1 MKINVLDHGFVKLLN
16 VSGPIRRVQALK
28 ANEDLTLDYGF
39 DARDIDPA
47 IAARISFDNFEEERT
62 YEQDM
67 KLVEY
72 LMAHNHTSPIE
83 FIETWW
89 EIKLPIF
96 VARQFHRHRTKSIN
110 EQSGRYST
118 LAEEWYIPDN
128 VGGKSK
134 SNKQGQEDNL
144 QDWQKENFREALDG
158 QCRQSYKLYKYYLS
172 LGVAPEHARLF
183 LHVNHYTHYVF
194 KMNLH
199 NLMHFLSL
207 RLDKHAQIE
216 ARAFAEAMYEILKQ
230 VLPGLM
236 ELFDK
241 YRRIEN

>member
-1 MKINVLDHGFVKLLN
+1 MKTKVLDFGFVELLN
-16 VSGPIRRVQALK
+16 VSGPVRRIYQDG
-28 ANEDLTLDYGF
+28 EDELNWQRRF
-39 DARDIDPA
+39 DASDIDPA
-47 IAARISFDNFEEERT
+47 ITARISFDNFEEERT

-67 KLVEY
+67 KLVKY
-72 LMAHNHTSPIE
+72 LMANNHTSPIE

-96 VARQFHRHRTKSIN
+96 VARQFHRHRMQAIN
-110 EQSGRYST
+110 EHSGRYST
-118 LAEEWYIPDN
+118 FAAEWYIPEK

-144 QDWQKENFREALDG
+144 EEAT
-158 QCRQSYKLYKYYLS
+158 QEAFRQSLNNACSSSYQDYLWS
-172 LGVAPEHARLF
+172 LSNGVAPEHARMF

-199 NLMHFLSL
+199 NLFHFLAL
-207 RLDKHAQIE
+207 RLDEHAQVE
-216 ARAFAEAMYEILKQ
+216 ARAFAEAMYENLKQ

-236 ELFDK
+236 KLFDE
-241 YRRIEN
+241 YRRVKN

>member
-1 MKINVLDHGFVKLLN
+1 MKTKVLDFGFVELLN
-16 VSGPIRRVQALK
+16 VSGPVRRIW
-28 ANEDLTLDYGF
+28 DYDVGIEVEKRF
-39 DARDIDPA
+39 DASDIDPA
-47 IAARISFDNFEEERT
+47 LTARICFDQFGEERT
-62 YEQDM
+62 YEQSM
-67 KLVEY
+67 KLVER
-72 LMAHNHTSPIE
+72 LMKDNHTSPIE

-96 VARQFHRHRTKSIN
+96 VARQFHRHRTQSIN

-118 LAEEWYIPDN
+118 LAEEWYIPEK

-144 QDWQKENFREALDG
+144 SELEQYWFREALG
-158 QCRQSYKLYKYYLS
+158 ETCSTSYAMYKAALER
-172 LGVAPEHARLF
+172 GVAPEHARMF
-183 LHVNHYTHYVF
+183 LHLNHYTHYVF

-199 NLMHFLSL
+199 NLFHFLSL

-216 ARAFAEAMYEILKQ
+216 AQAYANAMYETLKGP
-230 VLPGLM
+230 LPGLM

-241 YRRIEN
+241 YRRVKN